1 MPFNDP
7 SQLEDKFETLEA
19 QNLMYVNRL
28 QEFEAQL
35 EEMGEIEKRTR
46 AERDKEYYRQLE
58 YKNSIEDDIEKARV
72 FIGQLRKNS
81 KSSAPTEVNKTG
93 EATIDTG
100 EMIDRLEV

>member
-1 MPFNDP
+1 MHEDYFNEEMPFNDP

-46 AERDKEYYRQLE
+46 AERDKEYYR
-58 YKNSIEDDIEKARV
+58 
-72 FIGQLRKNS
+72 
-81 KSSAPTEVNKTG
+81 
-93 EATIDTG
+93 
-100 EMIDRLEV
+100 